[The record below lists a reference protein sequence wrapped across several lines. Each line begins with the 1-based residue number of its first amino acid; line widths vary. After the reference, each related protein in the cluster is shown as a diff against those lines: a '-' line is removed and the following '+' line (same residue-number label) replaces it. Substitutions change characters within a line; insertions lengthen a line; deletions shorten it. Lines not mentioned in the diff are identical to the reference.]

1 MADCV
6 KLNNLN
12 ADDSMVQSQMNLE
25 EFTKEKLWL
34 ILVDTVHAAVMYP
47 SHKAYVKDTILREK
61 PDVTTQELVNR
72 LNMPLGEALVVLDEL
87 AEARSGST

>member
-1 MADCV
+1 
-6 KLNNLN
+6 
-12 ADDSMVQSQMNLE
+12 MNLD

-34 ILVDTVHAAVMYP
+34 ILVDAVHAAVMYP
-47 SHKAYVKDTILREK
+47 SHKAYVRDTILREK
-61 PDVTTQELVNR
+61 PDVTPQELVNR